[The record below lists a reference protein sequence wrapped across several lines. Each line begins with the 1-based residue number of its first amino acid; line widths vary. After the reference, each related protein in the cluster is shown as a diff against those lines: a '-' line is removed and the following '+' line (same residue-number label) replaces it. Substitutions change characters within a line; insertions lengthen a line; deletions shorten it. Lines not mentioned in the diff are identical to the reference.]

1 LFVDTTTPDTLPIP
15 QDDGA
20 TDHLKDFTI
29 PSSLA
34 VQSTSGETVNL
45 ASLSGLT
52 IIFCYPRTGAPGE
65 TIPAS
70 WNAIPGARGCTPQA
84 CSFRDH
90 ADDLVGLG
98 VKQIFGLSTQDSP
111 YQQEAAQRLHLPY
124 QLLSDEHL
132 VFANALKMPT
142 FEWEGKKVL
151 KRVTLAVVDGKIVR
165 VWYPVFP
172 SSESANE
179 VVKWLKTT
187 NGKS

>member
-1 LFVDTTTPDTLPIP
+1 LPFITLP
-15 QDDGA
+15 
-20 TDHLKDFTI
+20 
-29 PSSLA
+29 
-34 VQSTSGETVNL
+34 STSGETINL

-70 WNAIPGARGCTPQA
+70 WDAIPGARGCTPQA

-90 ADDLVGLG
+90 ADDLAGLG
-98 VKQIFGLSTQDSP
+98 VKHIFGLSTQDSN

-124 QLLSDEHL
+124 QLLSDERL
-132 VFANALKMPT
+132 EFADALKMPT

-151 KRVTLAVVDGKIVR
+151 KRVTLAVVDGKIIHQ
-165 VWYPVFP
+165 WYPVFP
-172 SSESANE
+172 TDQSASE

-187 NGKS
+187 YNKS

>member
-1 LFVDTTTPDTLPIP
+1 
-15 QDDGA
+15 
-20 TDHLKDFTI
+20 
-29 PSSLA
+29 
-34 VQSTSGETVNL
+34 
-45 ASLSGLT
+45 
-52 IIFCYPRTGAPGE
+52 
-65 TIPAS
+65 
-70 WNAIPGARGCTPQA
+70 
-84 CSFRDH
+84 
-90 ADDLVGLG
+90 
-98 VKQIFGLSTQDSP
+98 VKHIFGLSTQDTS
-111 YQQEAAQRLHLPY
+111 YQEEAAQRLHLPY

-132 VFANALKMPT
+132 VFADALKMPT